1 MVLES
6 ERSPTSIVA
15 FMRGEVDP
23 EGAFGAPGSRPWMGT
38 VKDDALEI
46 HRRTPFRSSFVPVVR
61 VRLQRSASE
70 GDGTRMLV
78 TMSLKMLTRFL
89 LGVWVFLGGSAC
101 VGLYVTGQWVMLA
114 VPVMLVGIY
123 LMTAFAFSLEAELA
137 ERYLR
142 ENLTGAPRKAGDIS
156 SIAR

>member
-38 VKDDALEI
+38 VKADALEI
-46 HRRTPFRSSFVPVVR
+46 TRRTPFRSSFVPVVR
-61 VRLQRSASE
+61 VRLRPDGE
-70 GDGTRMLV
+70 GTTMLV

-89 LGVWVFLGGSAC
+89 LGVWVFLAGSAC
-101 VGLYVTGQWVMLA
+101 VGLYVTGQWIMLA
-114 VPVMLVGIY
+114 VPLMLLGVY
-123 LMTAFAFSLEAELA
+123 AMTTFAFSLEAELA

-142 ENLTGAPRKAGDIS
+142 ENLLGPARKAGGAGS
-156 SIAR
+156 VEE